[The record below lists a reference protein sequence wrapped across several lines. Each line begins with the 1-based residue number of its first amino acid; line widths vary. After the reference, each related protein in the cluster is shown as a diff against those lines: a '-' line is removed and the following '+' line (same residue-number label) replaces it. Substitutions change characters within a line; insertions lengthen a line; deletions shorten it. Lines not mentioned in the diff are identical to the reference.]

1 MGREFPA
8 LDFGKRRVYISYT
21 QPTIM
26 MGNVGVVSVDPP
38 VKTHLWSHGQGAAAY
53 QEGERR

>member
-26 MGNVGVVSVDPP
+26 MGNVGVVSA
-38 VKTHLWSHGQGAAAY
+38 WI
-53 QEGERR
+53 RR